1 MSNIWLRRRWFD
13 FRTGHSTYLIFLL
26 AFGNF
31 VLIFYR
37 LLVEQVSWIQAIFP
51 SLWIFILVFVIVY
64 IPLSIAIGV
73 WHRKTQLRVES
84 DLWFGQFP
92 FLARSFG
99 MLMDIAEGKASKED
113 IQNFRNFLTSI
124 EKGKDSRKKKD
135 NSNSA

>member
-1 MSNIWLRRRWFD
+1 MRRRWFD

-37 LLVEQVSWIQAIFP
+37 LLVEQVSWIEAIFP

-64 IPLSIAIGV
+64 IPVSVAIGV

-124 EKGKDSRKKKD
+124 EIGKDSKKKKD
-135 NSNSA
+135 DSNSEKI

>member
-1 MSNIWLRRRWFD
+1 MRRRWFD

-37 LLVEQVSWIQAIFP
+37 LLVEQVSWIEAIFP
-51 SLWIFILVFVIVY
+51 SLWIFVLVFVLAY
-64 IPLSIAIGV
+64 IPLSIVIGV

-84 DLWFGQFP
+84 DLSFEQFP

-99 MLMDIAEGKASKED
+99 MLMDIVEGKASKED
-113 IQNFRNFLTSI
+113 IQTFRNFLSSI
-124 EKGKDSRKKKD
+124 EKGKDSKKKKD
-135 NSNSA
+135 KSNSEKT

>member
-1 MSNIWLRRRWFD
+1 MRRRWFD

-37 LLVEQVSWIQAIFP
+37 LLVEQVSWIEAIFP
-51 SLWIFILVFVIVY
+51 SLWIFVLVFVLAY
-64 IPLSIAIGV
+64 IPLSIVIGA

-84 DLWFGQFP
+84 DLSFEQFP

-99 MLMDIAEGKASKED
+99 MLMDIVEGKASKED
-113 IQNFRNFLTSI
+113 IQTFRNFLSSI
-124 EKGKDSRKKKD
+124 EKGKDSKKKKD
-135 NSNSA
+135 KSNSEKT